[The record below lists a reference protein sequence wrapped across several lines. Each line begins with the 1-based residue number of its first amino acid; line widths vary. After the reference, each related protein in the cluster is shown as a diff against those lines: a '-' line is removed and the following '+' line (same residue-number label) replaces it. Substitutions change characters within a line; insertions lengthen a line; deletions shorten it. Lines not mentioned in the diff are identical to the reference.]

1 MSKVLNKICNEDCF
15 NCPYDDCIHEDNFG
29 GYDESIETDR
39 QILKERGQS
48 TRFIKYNTSEKGKA
62 RRKAFNASP
71 KGKACMKRYNN
82 SEKGKARYKRYSES
96 EKGKETKRKYRQT
109 ERYKQYRREYQ
120 RKRYAKLKEERIKQL
135 CQDQVTN

>member
-48 TRFIKYNTSEKGKA
+48 MRFIKYNTSEKGKA

-109 ERYKQYRREYQ
+109 ESYKAYRREYQ

>member
-1 MSKVLNKICNEDCF
+1 MKCNKDCF
-15 NCPYDDCIHEDNFG
+15 NCIYDDCIYDGNFDT
-29 GYDESIETDR
+29 YDESIEIDR

-48 TRFIKYNTSEKGKA
+48 TKFINYNTSEKGKA
-62 RRKAFNASP
+62 RRKAFNASS

-82 SEKGKARYKRYSES
+82 SEKGKARDKRYRES

-109 ERYKQYRREYQ
+109 EKYKQYVREYQ

-135 CQDQVTN
+135 CQN

>member
-1 MSKVLNKICNEDCF
+1 MSKVLNKICNEDCS
-15 NCPYDDCIHEDNFG
+15 NWPYDDCIHEDNFG

-48 TRFIKYNTSEKGKA
+48 MRFIKYNTSEKGKA

>member
-1 MSKVLNKICNEDCF
+1 MSKICNEDCF

-48 TRFIKYNTSEKGKA
+48 MAHIKYNVSEKGKA

-82 SEKGKARYKRYSES
+82 SEKGKARDKRYSES

-109 ERYKQYRREYQ
+109 EKYKAYKREYE
-120 RKRYAKLKEERIKQL
+120 RKRYAKLKAERIKQL
-135 CQDQVTN
+135 CQN

>member
-1 MSKVLNKICNEDCF
+1 MSKVLNKVCNEDCF
-15 NCPYDDCIHEDNFG
+15 NCPYEDCIHEDNFA

-48 TRFIKYNTSEKGKA
+48 MKFIKYNTSEKGKA
-62 RRKAFNASP
+62 RRKAFSASP

-82 SEKGKARYKRYSES
+82 SEKGKARDKRYRES
-96 EKGKETKRKYRQT
+96 EKGKETKRRYR
-109 ERYKQYRREYQ
+109 ESEKYKQYQREYQ
-120 RKRYAKLKEERIKQL
+120 RKRYQKLKAERIKQL

>member
-1 MSKVLNKICNEDCF
+1 MCSKNCFECTYEDCV
-15 NCPYDDCIHEDNFG
+15 CDDFS
-29 GYDESIETDR
+29 GYNESIEIDR

-48 TRFIKYNTSEKGKA
+48 MKFINYNTSEKGKT

-82 SEKGKARYKRYSES
+82 SEKGKARDKRYRES

-109 ERYKQYRREYQ
+109 EKYKAYKREYEK
-120 RKRYAKLKEERIKQL
+120 KRYAKLKEERIKQL
-135 CQDQVTN
+135 CQN

>member
-15 NCPYDDCIHEDNFG
+15 NCPYDDCKYEGNFG

-48 TRFIKYNTSEKGKA
+48 MRFIKYNTSEKGKA

>member
-48 TRFIKYNTSEKGKA
+48 MRFIKYNTSEKGKA